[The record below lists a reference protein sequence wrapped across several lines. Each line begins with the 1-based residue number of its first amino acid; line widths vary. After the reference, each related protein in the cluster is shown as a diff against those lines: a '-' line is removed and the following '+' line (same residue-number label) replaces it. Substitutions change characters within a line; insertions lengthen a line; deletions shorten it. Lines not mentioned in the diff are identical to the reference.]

1 MEVYL
6 IRHTQIGVA
15 PGICY
20 GQSDV
25 PLAASFAEDI
35 AVVLEKLKA
44 HLPAEPT
51 VFSSPAQR
59 CIQLAGQIVAQPEM
73 VPALQELNFGAWEM
87 RAWQDLPAAETGVW
101 MENFVQGRPPGG
113 ESFQEL
119 QDRAIGFFTTLIH
132 LEKSPIVIIAHAGS
146 IRSMICHAI
155 NLPLQNAFQLELNY
169 GSISKLVYRWGL
181 WNVQFLNL

>member
-6 IRHTQIGVA
+6 IRHTRVGVA
-15 PGICY
+15 QGICY

-25 PLAASFAEDI
+25 SLADTFEEDTTL
-35 AVVLEKLKA
+35 VLEKLKA
-44 HLPAEPT
+44 HLQAEPS

-59 CIQLAGQIVAQPEM
+59 CRQLAGQIVAQPEI

-87 RAWQDLPAAETGVW
+87 CLWQDLPTEETGAW
-101 MENFVQGRPPGG
+101 MENFVQGRPPQG

-119 QDRAIGFFTTLIH
+119 QDRAVDFFTTLPQ

-155 NLPLQNAFQLELNY
+155 GLPLQNAFQLELNY